1 MKTFVYIDGL
11 NFYYGAVKRTPYK
24 WLDLS
29 KLCQLLLPHH
39 QIQQIKYYTAKV
51 KARPGDPGQPVR
63 QQTYLRALRT
73 IPNLQI
79 IYGQFLQS
87 QISMPLVNPP
97 KNGPRVVKVIKSEE
111 KGSDVNLATHLV
123 HDGHLG
129 RYDAAVIISND
140 SDLVEAVKIVRYELN
155 LTVGMIN
162 PHKKPSY
169 ALKQHVNFMK
179 KVRVG
184 VMRDSQFPA
193 TLRDAT
199 GIIRKPTGW

>member
-1 MKTFVYIDGL
+1 MKTIVYVDGL
-11 NFYYGAVKRTPYK
+11 NLYYGAVKGTPYK

-29 KLCQLLLPHH
+29 KLCQLLLPQH

-51 KARPGDPGQPVR
+51 KARPGDLGQPVR

-73 IPNLQI
+73 IPNLKI
-79 IYGQFLQS
+79 VYGQFLQS
-87 QISMPLVNPP
+87 QILMPLVNPP
-97 KNGPRVVKVIKSEE
+97 VSGPRIVKVIKTEE
-111 KGSDVNLATHLV
+111 KGSDVNIATHLV

-129 RYDAAVIISND
+129 RYEAAVIVSND

-162 PHKKPSY
+162 PHRKPSY

-179 KVRVG
+179 KVRKG
-184 VMRDSQFPA
+184 VMQASQFPP
-193 TLRDAT
+193 TIQDGK